1 MRALRTN
8 FRSSFHDAE
17 RRAIIDTLKAASG
30 KIASAGG
37 AGGRLGLNRTTR
49 QNKIHQLNIRGP
61 TIAVTVRIRSGK
73 LSR

>member
-30 KIASAGG
+30 RIAARAAREDGS
-37 AGGRLGLNRTTR
+37 
-49 QNKIHQLNIRGP
+49 
-61 TIAVTVRIRSGK
+61 V
-73 LSR
+73 